1 LRLLAAYPQQTASA
15 QKNYL
20 DNQAHWQSETGHP
33 WQLIQLWRGWLAH
46 FAGNDIIAA
55 EAFNH
60 ALDEEADGL
69 TLQWIV
75 LTTAVLAERLGLG
88 KSSPYPIAAE
98 AARLKTAFPQAPHAA
113 LQTLQKSE
121 AKPEKL
127 LAALKACLPFN
138 FK

>member
-1 LRLLAAYPQQTASA
+1 MPYCACLPPIRSKPHPRKKPICTIKPTGQAKQDTHGSLSTCGAAGWRI
-15 QKNYL
+15 L
-20 DNQAHWQSETGHP
+20 QATTS
-33 WQLIQLWRGWLAH
+33 
-46 FAGNDIIAA
+46 
-55 EAFNH
+55 FNH

-69 TLQWIV
+69 TLQWIA
-75 LTTAVLAERLGLG
+75 LTAAVLAERLGLG

-121 AKPEKL
+121 AQPEKL

>member
-1 LRLLAAYPQQTASA
+1 MRLLAAYPQQTASA

-88 KSSPYPIAAE
+88 KSSPYPIATE

-113 LQTLQKSE
+113 LQTLQLTQIGRASCRE
-121 AKPEKL
+121 RV
-127 LAALKACLPFN
+127 
-138 FK
+138 